1 MMEVA
6 INLYKDLFKKENRHE
21 IQLAAE
27 FWKESEKVTNEE
39 NNALTTPFIELE
51 MKEAVLSCYADG
63 ATGSDGISFLF
74 YHKFWDVLQ
83 KEVVNMFN
91 DFFRG
96 KLDLYRLNFAMLT
109 LIP

>member
-1 MMEVA
+1 
-6 INLYKDLFKKENRHE
+6 
-21 IQLAAE
+21 
-27 FWKESEKVTNEE
+27 
-39 NNALTTPFIELE
+39 
-51 MKEAVLSCYADG
+51 MKEAVLGCYVDG
-63 ATGSDGISFLF
+63 ATGPDDISFLF

-96 KLDLYRLNFAMLT
+96 ELDLYRLNFDMLT